1 MSFLSSL
8 TKRIGIEPYT
18 NYSSSDERVLEFLVE
33 RTKPPDSYLKYG
45 EEFKIKGNTLKENT
59 SYQYKILRRDTDHM
73 KLSDPRTKYFLRGFF
88 KYNDDADGKELT
100 REFDVYFHDEI
111 ITLESEQL
119 KKEYKEYLKRHSAS
133 GGGRKS
139 KKTKRRIS
147 KRKSQ
152 RRKSRRHK

>member
-8 TKRIGIEPYT
+8 KKGIGIEPHT
-18 NYSSSDERVLEFLVE
+18 NYSSSDERVLEFLVD
-33 RTKPPDSYLKYG
+33 RTEPPGSYLKYG
-45 EEFKIKGNTLKENT
+45 EFIIEGNTNLKENKY
-59 SYQYKILRRDTDHM
+59 YQYKILRHTDHE
-73 KLSDPRTKYFLRGFF
+73 KLLDPKTKYFLRVF
-88 KYNDDADGKELT
+88 KYNDADGKELT
-100 REFDVYFHDEI
+100 REFNVYIHDEI

-119 KKEYKEYLKRHSAS
+119 KKAYKEYLKRHSAS